1 MNVILSP
8 SHTTAGLGDVVNV
21 AVYDVLT
28 STVWMLEIRAA
39 SGTSHVIEFVIDTS
53 LLNEVVIVTDPA
65 GGV

>member
-1 MNVILSP
+1 M
-8 SHTTAGLGDVVNV
+8 
-21 AVYDVLT
+21 LT
-28 STVWMLEIRAA
+28 STVCMLEIRAA